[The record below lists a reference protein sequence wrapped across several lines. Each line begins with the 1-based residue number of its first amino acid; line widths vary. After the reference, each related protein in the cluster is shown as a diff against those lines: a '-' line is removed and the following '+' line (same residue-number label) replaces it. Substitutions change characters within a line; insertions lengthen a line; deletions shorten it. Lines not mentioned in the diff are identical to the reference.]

1 MPLFWCYAQQKQ
13 ISCILFRRKISNSL
27 CNYVSNEKSA
37 NLSAIISSIYHVQ
50 CSIAPYITKP
60 VRWTFFRSIVCVV
73 ESIMTCQL
81 SFFSILYLLYTFL
94 MVLRTIRRPFEVQER
109 VAMELAKG
117 TKALFTFS
125 SGLCLLSTAVQC
137 LIAFKYQKENVKYGY
152 FLGIFPSKDPNNE
165 PPRESNMKIEIGSNI
180 YSQGGNSPK
189 KVTKWM
195 SFLKQTPIHKAS
207 WVCILEFVTF

>member
-1 MPLFWCYAQQKQ
+1 
-13 ISCILFRRKISNSL
+13 
-27 CNYVSNEKSA
+27 
-37 NLSAIISSIYHVQ
+37 
-50 CSIAPYITKP
+50 
-60 VRWTFFRSIVCVV
+60 
-73 ESIMTCQL
+73 
-81 SFFSILYLLYTFL
+81 

-152 FLGIFPSKDPNNE
+152 FLGIFPSKDSKNE
-165 PPRESNMKIEIGSNI
+165 PPRESTMKIEIGSNI

-189 KVTKWM
+189 KVTK
-195 SFLKQTPIHKAS
+195 
-207 WVCILEFVTF
+207 